1 MKQYVIY
8 PDWIQDSKLKTKCSS
23 NRQKTITTK
32 SLLSLHGYF
41 AGWSLHGLAACRFK
55 TMTST
60 TGAYSSFSLFLFLD
74 ASNCLFFPRLSRHF
88 VTRFQAC
95 QEKCTL
101 DSTFFFNSAPPIRA
115 TRNGHMGC
123 WKSKTWKGLWKACRS
138 FDFIQ
143 DKQPF
148 MNTSSLS
155 EKRRASGDIAPV
167 SSLTRTAMCIF
178 YQNNC
183 SILQKHSS

>member
-1 MKQYVIY
+1 MHFSVPLDPFLWGGGELARQRRQIHYCLGGTETSFCQCADGLKSWINLMKQYVIY

-101 DSTFFFNSAPPIRA
+101 DSTFCF
-115 TRNGHMGC
+115 
-123 WKSKTWKGLWKACRS
+123 
-138 FDFIQ
+138 
-143 DKQPF
+143 
-148 MNTSSLS
+148 
-155 EKRRASGDIAPV
+155 
-167 SSLTRTAMCIF
+167 
-178 YQNNC
+178 
-183 SILQKHSS
+183 